1 MDICPFGACTFE
13 ADEEKAAVAYEK
25 CMGCG
30 ACVDQ
35 CPAGAISLVQDPQKG
50 VPLDVDILR
59 EKHG

>member
-1 MDICPFGACTFE
+1 
-13 ADEEKAAVAYEK
+13 
-25 CMGCG
+25 
-30 ACVDQ
+30 VDQ